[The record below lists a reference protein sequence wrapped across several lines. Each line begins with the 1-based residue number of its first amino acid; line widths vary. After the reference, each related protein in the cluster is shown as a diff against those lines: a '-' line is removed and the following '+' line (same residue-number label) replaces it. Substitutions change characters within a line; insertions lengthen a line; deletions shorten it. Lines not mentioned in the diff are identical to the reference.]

1 MVGYVIG
8 KDGSRGEAQE
18 AHLDEDPPFVANS
31 LTYVLVF
38 NFQLA
43 SGPRQTTQDAL
54 KDRVQSCVGDV
65 RARIGRWPAPDA
77 RLQSLRVIDAGSNVC
92 GRRGHGQPEVDAAPH
107 QVQGHTAPGS
117 EQPV

>member
-65 RARIGRWPAPDA
+65 RAR
-77 RLQSLRVIDAGSNVC
+77 RLEDLVYIHELVILCKGQVFAQS
-92 GRRGHGQPEVDAAPH
+92 
-107 QVQGHTAPGS
+107 
-117 EQPV
+117 